1 MRIRIAGTEAAIGF
15 LCGTQKITMGFRNLF
30 ASRSMLALIAVVAW
44 LVTFDGVAQ
53 VPVREDAVKSAY
65 KLGPGDKI
73 LVNVYGEEDL
83 SMDFMLND
91 TGTLN
96 YPFLGELK
104 VEGLSVVEFERLIAV
119 GLKGPF
125 MVDPDVTVSIKE
137 YRPFF
142 LNCEVEEPGGI
153 PYQPGL
159 TLERAISLG
168 GGFTPR
174 AHKKKTTVLRATEP
188 NAEAQPI
195 MSNDPVY
202 PGDVITVS
210 ERFF

>member
-15 LCGTQKITMGFRNLF
+15 LYGTQKNSRGFSSLF
-30 ASRSMLALIAVVAW
+30 VLRSIVALVAVVAC
-44 LVTFDGVAQ
+44 LITLDGIAQ
-53 VPVREDAVKSAY
+53 VPVSEDALGNDY
-65 KLGPGDKI
+65 RLGPGDQI
-73 LVNVYGEEDL
+73 LIDVFGEANL

-96 YPFLGELK
+96 YPFLGEIK
-104 VEGLSVVEFERLIAV
+104 VEGMSVVELERYITV

-125 MVDPDVTVSIKE
+125 LVDPDVTISVKQ
-137 YRPFF
+137 YRPFY
-142 LNCEVEEPGGI
+142 LNGEVARPGGI

-159 TLERAISLG
+159 TMERAISLG

-174 AHKKKTTVLRATEP
+174 ASKNKVKVLRATDP
-188 NAEAQPI
+188 NGKAQSI
-195 MSNDPVY
+195 KSNDPVY
-202 PGDVITVS
+202 PGDVITVP

>member
-1 MRIRIAGTEAAIGF
+1 MSIRIARTEAAIGF
-15 LCGTQKITMGFRNLF
+15 LYGTQKISKRFRNLF
-30 ASRSMLALIAVVAW
+30 VSRSMVALLAMVAW
-44 LVTFDGVAQ
+44 LITLDGIAQ
-53 VPVREDAVKSAY
+53 VPVSEDALTSSY
-65 KLGPGDKI
+65 KLGPGDQI
-73 LVNVYGEEDL
+73 LINVFAEDDL

-104 VEGLSVVEFERLIAV
+104 VEGLSVVELERLITL

-125 MVDPDVTVSIKE
+125 MVDPDVTVSVKE

-142 LNCEVEEPGGI
+142 LNGEVEEPGGI

-174 AHKKKTTVLRATEP
+174 AHKKKTTVLRAADPT
-188 NAEAQPI
+188 AVVKPI
-195 MSNDPVY
+195 APNDPVY